1 MKTAMLSP
9 RKKIATQNDAQQ
21 TVELTDTELDMVAGG
36 IMPGLGVATAFLSG
50 VEGAQNVEHVL
61 IATENAPKQAAASAD
76 NGSSVGNG
84 TFTAKGPGN
93 PSNFVGR

>member
-21 TVELTDTELDMVAGG
+21 TVELIDTELDMVAGG
-36 IMPGLGVATAFLSG
+36 INPGFGVGTAFTSG
-50 VEGAQNVEHVL
+50 VEGALNVAHVL
-61 IATENAPKQAAASAD
+61 IATENAPNQAPPSAN
-76 NGSSVGNG
+76 NGSLIGSGSI
-84 TFTAKGPGN
+84 TAGAGN

>member
-1 MKTAMLSP
+1 MDTRL
-9 RKKIATQNDAQQ
+9 KKIDDLKEVAEA
-21 TVELTDTELDMVAGG
+21 ELDMVAGG
-36 IMPGLGVATAFLSG
+36 IDTGLGVATAFMTGLSG
-50 VEGAQNVEHVL
+50 VEGALNVAHVL